1 MRNIACAWIVV
12 GLTACAKA
20 DQAAKSDRPHD
31 SVSVVDTAK
40 PERPPVAFVVDSGS
54 PRLVVDSAVKE
65 PVLELRNG
73 EFVVRLP
80 LDMARVLADS
90 LPGFAP
96 MKRAVFDKG
105 LLSWRD
111 HYAANRP
118 PELDPADSDAVWAA
132 ALSVAV
138 GDFNG
143 DSRRDIAMEGI
154 AGDTFAIFFLL
165 SASDPKSQPALLY
178 FHPPVRGGAS
188 QVGTGFIDYLT
199 LVHAGKVTGFEEDA
213 GEPPI
218 LELHHDAVDLGI
230 FEKAS
235 ELYYV
240 ENGVVK
246 IFTTSD

>member
-1 MRNIACAWIVV
+1 MRNIACAWLVV
-12 GLTACAKA
+12 GLAACAKA
-20 DQAAKSDRPHD
+20 DQAAKADRPHD
-31 SVSVVDTAK
+31 SVSVVDKAI
-40 PERPPVAFVVDSGS
+40 PEPPPAAFVVDSGS

-80 LDMARVLADS
+80 VDMARVLADS

-96 MKRAVFDKG
+96 MKRAIFDKG
-105 LLSWRD
+105 LISWVD
-111 HYAANRP
+111 HYADRMPRVSN
-118 PELDPADSDAVWAA
+118 PADSDAIWVR
-132 ALSVAV
+132 ALSVVV

-143 DSRRDIAMEGI
+143 DSRRDIAMEGV

-165 SASDPKSQPALLY
+165 SASNSKEKPALLY
-178 FHPPVRGGAS
+178 FHPPSKGAS
-188 QVGTGFIDYLT
+188 GTVTSFIDYLT
-199 LVHAGKVTGFEEDA
+199 LVHPGEIGGFEEDA
-213 GEPPI
+213 SEPPV
-218 LELHHDAVDLGI
+218 LQLRHDAVELGI

-235 ELYYV
+235 EVYYV